1 MDFVS
6 LCNLFVDIQ
15 DSQVYFFNVKT
26 WNVLIISRDLLDEYE
41 ENKESDDPKFD
52 DIKEVVN
59 NHDYIFQS
67 LL

>member
-15 DSQVYFFNVKT
+15 DSQVYFFNVNT

-41 ENKESDDPKFD
+41 EKN
-52 DIKEVVN
+52 
-59 NHDYIFQS
+59 
-67 LL
+67 